1 MAMEMVVV
9 SNPELAEERI
19 IRKARLAR
27 IVEDSLN
34 SATVI
39 SSGESTIRCKHNGV
53 SPLDFTP
60 FRANVDC
67 CGTPLLNYPT
77 YV

>member
-1 MAMEMVVV
+1 MAMVVDIQ
-9 SNPELAEERI
+9 SGTRGRKDI

-77 YV
+77 YA